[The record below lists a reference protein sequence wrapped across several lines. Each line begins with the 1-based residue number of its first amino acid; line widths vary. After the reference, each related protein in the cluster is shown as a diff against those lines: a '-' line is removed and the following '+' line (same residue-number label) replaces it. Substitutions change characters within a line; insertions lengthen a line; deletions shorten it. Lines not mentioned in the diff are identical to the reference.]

1 MEDKK
6 RKKDDKRKRE
16 ASQKVTEQKNKVPDL
31 TKPASAQSPVTQ
43 SSSAS
48 PSPGPTPSVSPSPA
62 TLGPGSAAT
71 PSQGGNNAKRL
82 AVANGQPTSTTISS
96 STAGALSAAGNG
108 STSSGGGA
116 QAPQQQPRYMPR
128 EVPPRFRCQQD
139 HKVLLKR
146 GQPPLSSMLLGG
158 GGGGGG
164 GDGPNANLAA
174 VSDSGAAASSLA
186 LTSSSVAASTTT
198 SNYANSMWG
207 ASSGS
212 QASSQGREKVIVDG
226 NDLEEWPSIAGS
238 DGGGASFTGAG
249 GGSSNNGMPVNSI
262 SASGNQSSPTSS
274 FSLPN
279 ECMQSSNGVAWGMA
293 ASQGHLGGGNA
304 VAAAGPLLQQPSSL
318 SKASAVPG
326 SHDASG
332 PVEGSSGIPGANF
345 NPNANP
351 SAWPA
356 LVQQDGPAAAGE
368 GGPSSFHHQGPVG
381 SLSANNSAS
390 LGLGLGGA
398 AVGVLGGHPP
408 LSVNQSSTH
417 QRQLHQMQSRD
428 REMGGG
434 KWDSESAGPKI
445 AGGEGIGGMD
455 RGVGGGEMSVGDHSL
470 TSSWRGQSSYPAA
483 NSKTGASRTDGWEGG
498 AGGTGG
504 FGAAEGDNGTSG
516 WGYQSSTTGVNA
528 WGSAGTGANS
538 SQTSGV
544 SQGGW
549 GSAGV
554 GGERGVSGV
563 DWGGSSTSTGGANPG
578 GDGIGGACS
587 SNSSSSGGSTAG
599 NPPATSSSS
608 STATTTTR
616 AWDNQKGESET
627 GEWGGGVDRQ
637 GAQGGSSSSGGNS
650 RNGSRSNSSHS
661 RPPPRSAPNAEAALQ
676 NLLSRSDL
684 DPRVLSNTGWGQT
697 QIRQNTSWEFE
708 EHGGQIKGGSSS
720 TTSKHASS
728 LGGSSQYSGGPRTLM
743 TDSMGPGVSPSLVPS
758 AASPVEGWESSSNS
772 SSSGASLSGRAPPPS
787 GPNMRNL
794 GVSQSGPV
802 NTTGPGIGSGAMP
815 GHSQQGKATGWGGGG
830 MGAGDGQQA
839 KGWGNEEWRDSSRGG
854 NGGGWGDLGQQG
866 DPVSGGWGGN
876 KEEKGTGGWKEM
888 GGNGGG
894 SGWGSGP
901 KAGAGR
907 DWGEQ
912 QSKSNSGGGGW
923 ENERKN
929 GGGNSGGDSGVGSWG
944 SWDDGAPRRTWGA
957 GGTGGGGSGG
967 GGGVGVAGGM
977 GSKPHQSWSGGN
989 KMHQMPNSQPGSI
1002 TGPPAQLQQSQPRN
1016 QHPQRQQ
1023 ALDQGAMQGVGGR
1036 KPISQAQNQ
1045 NQSSGWTSG
1054 PIPGGSIGGGST
1066 SEPSGW
1072 EEPSPQS
1079 ISRKNEI
1086 DDGTSAWGDP
1096 THYNYKPVNL
1106 WDKNSAPAG
1115 QQPHDQP
1122 QPQAQQQQP
1131 QAPPIQQQPSRQAA
1145 GLGGNRDFNTGHGP
1159 GKTSA
1164 IGPSGWSG
1172 TSPTSPS
1179 VDTGT
1184 AAWGKTT
1191 DAPTG
1196 WGEPDDVGGKT
1207 TGWGNPS
1214 PIPTKSGSK
1223 SMQDGWGDKEGSVAA
1238 SRHSSWEEEEEGGGG
1253 GMWNSA
1259 GSQGSG
1265 SSWGQGSNGGWGQN
1279 HTGKKPSNKGPLKA
1293 GGGDSWMSPI
1303 NRQFSNMGLLNDD
1316 PSGPNID
1323 LAPGSLQEK
1332 KMDAEK
1338 RGMGMGMN
1346 DYNGDMRKGGRG
1358 GGGMAYRPP
1367 GSKEAAPG
1375 DAGSYYDKTLPL
1387 TNQDWCLGE
1396 EGPCS
1401 LYSPPT
1407 VYKPHS
1413 LFNHTIPFRQGSHS
1427 IFGSSG
1433 GMAQSRHQ
1441 PSVPPIN
1448 QSPGIRAQVPHQF
1461 LSPQVPGSVLKQ
1473 MPPPSGSVGGVG
1485 GVAGVGGGVFPPQLS
1500 PQHIAMLSSIYPPHI
1515 QFQLACQ
1522 LLLQQQ
1528 QQQPQP
1534 QQLLQNQRK
1543 FTPNVRQQT
1552 DPQQLARIMAVLQ
1565 QQRQQQQVGG
1575 LGGSSKL
1582 SPSHHGGGVGP
1593 KLPGV
1598 DTMHH
1603 PGLAGSVADLHQKTL
1618 GPYSAGFGS
1627 GVNLPGLDLGGSVVG
1642 GPGGMKD
1649 LGIQQSRFKWMMEGH
1664 SSPDT
1669 SSPENAFHKNGPVP
1683 PMKMPGGSPYSQYDM
1698 MVGDGLGDNWHR
1710 TPGNKMGTKPTP
1722 TPSWPPEFQPGV
1734 PWKGIDRVDPDSDPY
1749 MTPGSMMGNAVSPNL
1764 NDTEHQL
1771 LQDNTDPTPPL
1782 NTLLPSPGA
1791 WPYSA
1796 SDSPLNHAHNSAK
1809 YIDYKTSWPPEPIG
1823 HKSWKATRGSSQNQL
1838 SQLSRPPPGLASQ
1851 KQPSPSPWSGGA
1863 PRLAG
1868 RGWGG
1873 GSSTTASTWSDGSSR
1888 ESCWLVLSNL
1898 TPQIDGSTLRT
1909 ICMQHGPLLTFH
1921 LGLTQGTAL
1930 IRYSS
1935 KQEAAKA
1942 QSALHMCVLGNTTIL
1957 AEFVSEEDV
1966 ARYIAHSQ
1974 AGGAGSG
1981 GTTAGSAGSGPT
1993 ASSAVGANGNG
2004 GSCERGGAGSSGGG
2018 GVEGGST
2025 AGGAGNGGAGP
2036 SSSGWQSLDSTGSSS
2051 DQSSTQGPG
2060 LGIFTQWSSN
2070 GTGVGGAGGMEAG
2083 RQGLWGGMGGMSGA
2097 GYPSSSLWGS
2107 PALEDR
2113 HQMGSPASLLP
2124 GDLLGGGA
2132 DSI

>member
-16 ASQKVTEQKNKVPDL
+16 ASQKVTEQKNKVPEL
-31 TKPASAQSPVTQ
+31 TKPASAQSSATQ

-48 PSPGPTPSVSPSPA
+48 PSPGPTPSASPSPA

-96 STAGALSAAGNG
+96 STVGSPSAAGNG
-108 STSSGGGA
+108 SASSGA

-158 GGGGGG
+158 GGGG
-164 GDGPNANLAA
+164 DGPNANMAA
-174 VSDSGAAASSLA
+174 VSDSGAAASSSA

-212 QASSQGREKVIVDG
+212 QTSSQGREKVIVDG
-226 NDLEEWPSIAGS
+226 NNLEEWPSIAGS

-249 GGSSNNGMPVNSI
+249 GGSSSNGMPVNSI

-279 ECMQSSNGVAWGMA
+279 ECMQSSNSVAWGMA

-332 PVEGSSGIPGANF
+332 PIDGSSGIPGANF

-368 GGPSSFHHQGPVG
+368 GGSSTFYHQGSGG

-390 LGLGLGGA
+390 LGLGLGGGP
-398 AVGVLGGHPP
+398 VGVLGGHPP

-417 QRQLHQMQSRD
+417 ERQLHQMQSRD

-434 KWDSESAGPKI
+434 AWDTESAGPKI
-445 AGGEGIGGMD
+445 AGAEGIGGGMD
-455 RGVGGGEMSVGDHSL
+455 HGVGGGEINVGDHNL
-470 TSSWRGQSSYPAA
+470 TSSWRGQPSYPAA
-483 NSKTGASRTDGWEGG
+483 NSKTGASRTDGWEGEG
-498 AGGTGG
+498 GGTGG

-516 WGYQSSTTGVNA
+516 WGYPSSTTGVNA
-528 WGSAGTGANS
+528 WGSAGTGGNG

-549 GSAGV
+549 GSSGV
-554 GGERGVSGV
+554 GGDRGVSGG
-563 DWGGSSTSTGGANPG
+563 DWGGNSTGIGGVNPG
-578 GDGIGGACS
+578 GEVMGGACS

-599 NPPATSSSS
+599 NAPATSSSS
-608 STATTTTR
+608 STATTMTR
-616 AWDNQKGESET
+616 AWDNQKGEGET
-627 GEWGGGVDRQ
+627 GEWGGGCGQ

-650 RNGSRSNSSHS
+650 RSGSGPNSSHS
-661 RPPPRSAPNAEAALQ
+661 RSRRLAPNADAALQ
-676 NLLSRSDL
+676 NLLNRSDL

-697 QIRQNTSWEFE
+697 QIRQNTAWDFE
-708 EHGGQIKGGSSS
+708 EHGAQSKGGSSS
-720 TTSKHASS
+720 AASKHPSS
-728 LGGSSQYSGGPRTLM
+728 LGGSSQYSGGPRAHF
-743 TDSMGPGVSPSLVPS
+743 TDSVGPGANPSLVPS
-758 AASPVEGWESSSNS
+758 AGSSGEGWESSSNS
-772 SSSGASLSGRAPPPS
+772 SSSGASLSGRVPPS
-787 GPNMRNL
+787 GTNMRNL

-802 NTTGPGIGSGAMP
+802 TTTGPGMGSGMIP
-815 GHSQQGKATGWGGGG
+815 GHSQQGKASGWGGGA
-830 MGAGDGQQA
+830 MGPGDGQEA
-839 KGWGNEEWRDSSRGG
+839 KGWGNEEWGDSSRG
-854 NGGGWGDLGQQG
+854 WGELAQQG
-866 DPVSGGWGGN
+866 DPVSGGWAGSQ
-876 KEEKGTGGWKEM
+876 EEKGTGGWKEV

-894 SGWGSGP
+894 SGWGSGQ
-901 KAGAGR
+901 KVGAGR

-912 QSKSNSGGGGW
+912 QSKSNSGGGGGW
-923 ENERKN
+923 EDESKN
-929 GGGNSGGDSGVGSWG
+929 GGNSGGDSGVGGWG
-944 SWDDGAPRRTWGA
+944 SWEDGAPRRTWGA

-967 GGGVGVAGGM
+967 GGMGVVGGM

-989 KMHQMPNSQPGSI
+989 KMHQMPNSLSGSI
-1002 TGPPAQLQQSQPRN
+1002 TGPQAQLQQQQSQPRN

-1023 ALDQGAMQGVGGR
+1023 ALDQGAMQGGGGR

-1054 PIPGGSIGGGST
+1054 PIPGGSGGCGSG

-1079 ISRKNEI
+1079 LSRKNEI

-1106 WDKNSAPAG
+1106 WDKNSAPAS
-1115 QQPHDQP
+1115 QQPLGQGH
-1122 QPQAQQQQP
+1122 AQQQQ
-1131 QAPPIQQQPSRQAA
+1131 QQGPPIQQQPSRQTA
-1145 GLGGNRDFNTGHGP
+1145 GLGGNRDFNTGHGS

-1164 IGPSGWSG
+1164 LGPSGWGG
-1172 TSPTSPS
+1172 TSPTSPT
-1179 VDTGT
+1179 VDNGT
-1184 AAWGKTT
+1184 AAWGKPSDT
-1191 DAPTG
+1191 PSG
-1196 WGEPDDVGGKT
+1196 WGDPDDAGGKT

-1214 PIPTKSGSK
+1214 PNPIKSGSK

-1238 SRHSSWEEEEEGGGG
+1238 SRHSSWEDEEEGG
-1253 GMWNSA
+1253 GMWNST

-1279 HTGKKPSNKGPLKA
+1279 HTGKKPGNKGPLKA

-1316 PSGPNID
+1316 TSGPNID

-1332 KMDAEK
+1332 KMDVEK
-1338 RGMGMGMN
+1338 RGMGMN
-1346 DYNGDMRKGGRG
+1346 DYNGDMRKSGRG
-1358 GGGMAYRPP
+1358 GGGAMAYRPP
-1367 GSKEAAPG
+1367 VSKEAAPG
-1375 DAGSYYDKTLPL
+1375 DAGSYYDK
-1387 TNQDWCLGE
+1387 G
-1396 EGPCS
+1396 G
-1401 LYSPPT
+1401 
-1407 VYKPHS
+1407 
-1413 LFNHTIPFRQGSHS
+1413 HS
-1427 IFGSSG
+1427 IFGSGG

-1461 LSPQVPGSVLKQ
+1461 LSPQVPGSMLKQ
-1473 MPPPSGSVGGVG
+1473 MPPPSGNVGGVGGVG
-1485 GVAGVGGGVFPPQLS
+1485 GVAGLGGGVFPPQLS

-1528 QQQPQP
+1528 QQQPQQQQ

-1543 FTPNVRQQT
+1543 FTPNVRQQA

-1575 LGGSSKL
+1575 LGSSSKL
-1582 SPSHHGGGVGP
+1582 SPSHHGGVGGGGP
-1593 KLPGV
+1593 KLPGA
-1598 DTMHH
+1598 DPLSH
-1603 PGLAGSVADLHQKTL
+1603 PGLVGSVADLHQKTL
-1618 GPYSAGFGS
+1618 GPYSGFGS

-1642 GPGGMKD
+1642 GPGSMKD
-1649 LGIQQSRFKWMMEGH
+1649 LGGQQSRFKWMMEGH

-1669 SSPENAFHKNGPVP
+1669 SSPENAIHKNGPVT

-1698 MVGDGLGDNWHR
+1698 MVGEGLGENWHR
-1710 TPGNKMGTKPTP
+1710 TPGNKMGTKPPT

-1734 PWKGIDRVDPDSDPY
+1734 PWKGIDRVDPESDPY
-1749 MTPGSMMGNAVSPNL
+1749 MTPGSMMGNAVSPSL

-1771 LQDNTDPTPPL
+1771 LQDNTDSTPPL

-1796 SDSPLNHAHNSAK
+1796 SDSPLNNAHNTAK
-1809 YIDYKTSWPPEPIG
+1809 YTDYKTSWPPEPIG
-1823 HKSWKATRGSSQNQL
+1823 HKSWKASRGSSQ

-1851 KQPSPSPWSGGA
+1851 KQPSPSPWSGGG

-1873 GSSTTASTWSDGSSR
+1873 GSSTTGSSWSDGSSR

-1981 GTTAGSAGSGPT
+1981 GTTAGSAGTGST
-1993 ASSAVGANGNG
+1993 AASTVGVNSNG
-2004 GSCERGGAGSSGGG
+2004 GSCERGGAGGSNGGG
-2018 GVEGGST
+2018 GGGAGVEGGST
-2025 AGGAGNGGAGP
+2025 AGGGGNGGAGH

-2051 DQSSTQGPG
+2051 DQSVSQGPA
-2060 LGIFTQWSSN
+2060 LGIFAQWSSN
-2070 GTGVGGAGGMEAG
+2070 GTGVGGAGSVEAG
-2083 RQGLWGGMGGMSGA
+2083 RQGLWGGMSGMSGA